1 MEKHENQSVSK
12 DEEQNATP
20 SNFELHEEKEL
31 TKLMDKI
38 CPGFSMEDCSY
49 KLSKKKSRK
58 AGTLR
63 HVGYFEFGVPMTYT
77 LETTYNGC
85 DKQGSEWNGYQLGP
99 AELEQIGRDLMIS
112 IYELDSKSHNLKED
126 KSQAKVVVEARPNSP
141 V

>member
-1 MEKHENQSVSK
+1 MFGSKTSACRSKRIRVFCKNKQKKTNNSEDTDTKPNVSEAIDEKHENQTVSK

-63 HVGYFEFGVPMTYT
+63 HVGYFRICLKRCLKP
-77 LETTYNGC
+77 
-85 DKQGSEWNGYQLGP
+85 
-99 AELEQIGRDLMIS
+99 R
-112 IYELDSKSHNLKED
+112 SKNK
-126 KSQAKVVVEARPNSP
+126 
-141 V
+141 